1 MTPVVVAARAY
12 LNVRFVHRG
21 RLPHKLDCVGLVWRA
36 FKDAGVDL
44 PCPSD
49 YGREPNLPR
58 FMATI
63 VEGLGPDVGTRD
75 LQPGDVVTLRTA
87 NHPHHLAIVGDYP
100 GGLLS
105 LIHASGEHGR
115 VVEHRL
121 SPEYLARIV
130 TAHRRSV

>member
-1 MTPVVVAARAY
+1 MTPLVLAARRY
-12 LNVRFVHRG
+12 DGVRFVHRG

-36 FKDAGVDL
+36 FRDCGVDV
-44 PCPSD
+44 PCPKD
-49 YGREPNLPR
+49 YGREPDLPR
-58 FMATI
+58 FMAVI
-63 VEGLGPDVGTRD
+63 VGALGPDIGKAQ
-75 LQPGDVVTLRTA
+75 LQPGDVVTLRTKH
-87 NHPHHLAIVGDYP
+87 HPHHLAIVGDYP

-130 TAHRRSV
+130 TTHRKPV

>member
-1 MTPVVVAARAY
+1 MTPLVLAARRY
-12 LNVRFVHRG
+12 LGVRFVHRG

-36 FKDAGVDL
+36 YRDCGRDV
-44 PCPSD
+44 PCPAD

-58 FMATI
+58 FMGVI
-63 VEGLGPDVGTRD
+63 EGALGPSIGTGD

-130 TAHRRSV
+130 TVHRSPP

>member
-1 MTPVVVAARAY
+1 MTPVVLSARRY
-12 LNVRFVHRG
+12 LGTPFVHRG
-21 RLPHKLDCVGLVWRA
+21 RSFRKLDCVGLVWRA
-36 FKDAGVDL
+36 FLDSGVQL
-44 PCPSD
+44 PCPID
-49 YGREPNLPR
+49 YGREPDLPR
-58 FMATI
+58 FMGTI
-63 VEGLGPDVGTRD
+63 VEGRGADIGKAN
-75 LQPGDVVTLRTA
+75 LQPGDVVTLRTK

-121 SPEYLARIV
+121 SPEYLDRIV

>member
-1 MTPVVVAARAY
+1 MEPLWLQAARRY
-12 LNVRFVHRG
+12 IGVRFVHRG

-36 FKDAGVDL
+36 FKDAGVEL

-49 YGREPNLPR
+49 YGREPHLPR

-63 VEGLGPDVGTRD
+63 EQALGVAVKGPP
-75 LQPGDVVTLRTA
+75 QPGDVVTLRTA
-87 NHPHHLAIVGDYP
+87 QHPHHLAIVGDYP
-100 GGLLS
+100 GALS

-121 SPEYLARIV
+121 SPDYLARIV
-130 TAHRRSV
+130 TIHRRAV

>member
-1 MTPVVVAARAY
+1 MTPLVLAARRY
-12 LNVRFVHRG
+12 LRVRFVHRG

-36 FKDAGVDL
+36 FRDAGVDV
-44 PCPSD
+44 PAPTD
-49 YGREPNLPR
+49 YGREPDMPR
-58 FMATI
+58 FLGVI
-63 VEGLGPDVGTRD
+63 VGALGPDIGKAD

-121 SPEYLARIV
+121 DPSYLARIV
-130 TAHRRSV
+130 TVHRRPV

>member
-1 MTPVVVAARAY
+1 MTPLVIAARRY
-12 LNVRFVHRG
+12 LGVRFVHRG
-21 RLPHKLDCVGLVWRA
+21 RLPHKLDCVGLVWRS
-36 FKDAGVDL
+36 FKDCGVEL

-49 YGREPNLPR
+49 YGREPHLPR

-63 VEGLGPDVGTRD
+63 AEALGPHVGQP
-75 LQPGDVVTLRTA
+75 QPGDVVTLRTA
-87 NHPHHLAIVGDYP
+87 QHPHHLAIVGDYP
-100 GGLLS
+100 GALS

-130 TAHRRSV
+130 TVHRRAV